1 MANGPQTDRQTD
13 ETTDK
18 CQQTK
23 SYTCTCEQAELK
35 KDRRTIGDETVHL
48 NCEHR
53 HTFREENVCVR
64 WTHLLVIY
72 LPRGTIFPNTQ
83 AIIIALW
90 NTLLGVHFYGIL
102 EICNF

>member
-1 MANGPQTDRQTD
+1 MVHKQTDRQTKRP
-13 ETTDK
+13 TNVNRRNH
-18 CQQTK
+18 
-23 SYTCTCEQAELK
+23 TCEQAELK

-53 HTFREENVCVR
+53 HTFREENVRVR